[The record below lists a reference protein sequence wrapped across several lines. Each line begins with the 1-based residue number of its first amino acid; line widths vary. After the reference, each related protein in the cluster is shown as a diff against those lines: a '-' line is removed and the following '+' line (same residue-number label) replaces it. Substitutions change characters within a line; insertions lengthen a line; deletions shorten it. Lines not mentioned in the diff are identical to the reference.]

1 MTLLELES
9 AKQTLLNEVKEL
21 ITLKKQLYSNVDIE
35 SPMSTEEKELNNQI
49 ANIWSQINSIVI
61 EKRKLIKQ
69 LK

>member
-9 AKQTLLNEVKEL
+9 AKQTLLNEVQKL
-21 ITLKKQLYSNVDIE
+21 VTLKKQLYSNVDIE